1 MESFHTEI
9 YIEPVGILLLSELE
23 PGTDCHV
30 DNLALL
36 LQESLFISIIKGVE
50 ITSTIPLKLVQMLY
64 RIHKIMVLSASVS
77 TVW

>member
-23 PGTDCHV
+23 PGTDGQV

-50 ITSTIPLKLVQMLY
+50 ITSAIPLKLVQMLY
-64 RIHKIMVLSASVS
+64 RIRKIMVLSASVS
-77 TVW
+77 TAW